1 MGSVAYQPITQGQDF
16 YVPKFEVHIGGRPL
30 GQDIVRDIL
39 QVTYK
44 DSLDEIDSFEIEI
57 NNWDDSHRTFAYSDT
72 DTFDPGKKVELWMG
86 YYGLNGVQLMLR
98 GEITSLRPSFPASGA
113 PKLTVSGLNLLH
125 KLRTKQESHTY
136 GGYTDSQVATQIA
149 SRLKIHILTAPVG
162 EYTHDYL
169 IQDNK
174 YDIVFLMGLARLAG
188 YDLIVEEDKT
198 SKKSQLYFGP
208 TITGRRPAY
217 SLKYGATLIEFQPTL
232 TTANQVSEVT
242 VVGWDPKAK
251 KKISATAKRSEIKNK
266 GVGAAGGQAA
276 IEQSFD
282 QKQEI
287 ITHPPVQ
294 TVAEAKRRAI
304 QALETV
310 AADMIKG
317 SGSTV
322 GLPDLRA
329 GTLLKIDGLGSRFS
343 GHYTVTATTHTS
355 GDSGYTTQFECRRE
369 ETQDEVQ

>member
-16 YVPKFEVHIGGRPL
+16 YVPAFEVHIQGRPL
-30 GQDIVRDIL
+30 GREIVRDIL

-57 NNWDDSHRTFAYSDT
+57 NNWDDTHRTFAYSDS
-72 DTFDPGKKVELWMG
+72 DTFNPGKQVELWMG
-86 YYGLNGVQLMLR
+86 YYGRDRVQLMLR

-136 GGYTDSQVATQIA
+136 ANKTDSQVATQVA
-149 SRLKIHILTAPVG
+149 SRLKIPLRTDPVG
-162 EYTHDYL
+162 EYPHDYL

-174 YDIVFLMGLARLAG
+174 YDIVFLMGLAKRAG
-188 YDLIVEEDKT
+188 YDLIVEPDESSNQDR
-198 SKKSQLYFGP
+198 LYFGP

-217 SLKYGATLIEFQPTL
+217 ELKYGATLIEFQPTL

-242 VVGWDPKAK
+242 VQGWDPKAK

-266 GVGAAGGQAA
+266 GVGAKGGQPA
-276 IEQSFD
+276 IDQSFS
-282 QKQEI
+282 QKEEI

-317 SGSTV
+317 SGSTI

-329 GTLLKIDGLGSRFS
+329 GSLLLIEGLGTRFS
-343 GHYTVTATTHTS
+343 GHYTVTSTTHTS

>member
-1 MGSVAYQPITQGQDF
+1 MGSVAYQPITRGQDF
-16 YVPKFEVHIGGRPL
+16 YVPKFEVHLEGRPL
-30 GQDIVRDIL
+30 QQDVVRDIL

-57 NNWDDSHRTFAYSDT
+57 NNWDDTRRTFAYSDT
-72 DTFDPGKKVELWMG
+72 DTFDPGKKVDLWMG
-86 YYGLNGVQLMLR
+86 YYGVDGVQLMLR

-113 PKLTVSGLNLLH
+113 PKLTVGGLNILQQ
-125 KLRTKQESHTY
+125 LRTKQESHTY
-136 GGYTDSQVATQIA
+136 ANKTDSQVATQVA
-149 SRLKIHILTAPVG
+149 ARLKIPIRTAPVG
-162 EYTHDYL
+162 EYSHDYL

-174 YDIVFLMGLARLAG
+174 YDIIFLMGLARQAG
-188 YDLIVEEDKT
+188 YDLVVETDT
-198 SKKSQLYFGP
+198 SSNKDRLYFGP

-217 SLKYGATLIEFQPTL
+217 ELKYGATLIEFTPTL
-232 TTANQVSEVT
+232 TTANQVAEVT

-251 KKISATAKRSEIKNK
+251 KKISATAKRSDIKNK
-266 GVGAAGGQAA
+266 GVGAKGGQAA
-276 IEQSFD
+276 IDQSFS

-294 TVAEAKRRAI
+294 TVAEARRRAI
-304 QALETV
+304 QALEAV

-317 SGSTV
+317 SGSTI

-329 GTLLKIDGLGSRFS
+329 GSLLLIEGLGTRFS

-369 ETQDEVQ
+369 ETQDEVK